1 MITRITSPY
10 YSGQTA
16 EIIFSPCSG
25 GTINLGTHLLPYD
38 YVSDNYE
45 GSYSLYFSGF
55 SIYCDFN
62 IPCPCDLIV
71 EFPTP
76 TVTNTPT
83 LTPTVTNTPT
93 PTPTSTDPPPTPTP
107 TSTDP
112 PPTPSNTP
120 TNTPTNTKTPTNTP
134 TKTTTPTPT
143 TSFGFTPTNTPTP
156 TITPSTGSIILCS
169 PPCSLGL
176 STYVQNSIGQ
186 LICGNLTGSCGSI
199 TAYTIFWYDS
209 LGNIALKSGFGTP
222 YSFVG
227 PYNYN
232 HPMTVFN
239 SPMLP
244 PDTYTPIL
252 QAVTIAGTTYTSSG
266 ISGTT
271 SAIMD
276 CFTAQ
281 QVTIESFNCSNG
293 TLTGNY
299 EHRVQF
305 TAGPGSAVPPSSMYA
320 HFNMDPSKK
329 YFPFMFRGNLIP
341 DTLKMSFIGSNYGNV
356 PIVVEFIEVGGVIG
370 PTGPFSFSNGI
381 DYRVVATP
389 KLYKFGNLT
398 DSQNYFPKVLNLS
411 NFVINSGDYLIIE
424 VIPNSTQ
431 NQTSWDLYFTCL
443 ETFNCESC
451 IHQYY
456 TYPYG
461 QEIIL
466 SSITPVFS
474 LDCNRLYVNFSV
486 TGCSGSTLLAEDI
499 FKYFHP
505 DFSGLSNP
513 FLRTL
518 NTPGAGGNACGCGGA
533 QSNYFGLTNNTGLS
547 FGNQNFPLSPNG
559 SAGCFIYSN
568 GTTTLC
574 TTNPPNTVIVTKINN
589 VITITCSN
597 QTDRDAFYNS
607 YLSSLTSILWTPTP
621 PLSTSINYY
630 KVIIFDHYE
639 PVSVASNCAD
649 NQFILKSWNFHPSS
663 VVTTTNS
670 PNDYKMIITMNL
682 ITNNYGSGNTLC
694 GGSCSATTNTFINT
708 EITPSYNIDPNYSS
722 TSNTALRSIDPF
734 IRNRGVG
741 QSNGVGF
748 MKTMGTTRMY
758 IPWYSNITYPYS
770 GTPLTIIPSLSAT
783 TCDWGGNDGFF
794 KQNPWESQPNTLCES
809 SRWSPRV
816 YIGPPF
822 DPSNPNLVQNP
833 LGFDDPTY
841 TMYTVA
847 RTDVNDPRSFD
858 IYAGNYINSPTNF
871 ISQIAVLIYRQVG
884 ANPPIIFDPNYFV

>member
-83 LTPTVTNTPT
+83 LTPTKTPTPT

-112 PPTPSNTP
+112 PPTPS
-120 TNTPTNTKTPTNTP
+120 KTPTNTP
-134 TKTTTPTPT
+134 TKTLTPTPT
-143 TSFGFTPTNTPTP
+143 TSFGFTPTPTPTP
-156 TITPSTGSIILCS
+156 TITPSTGSINLCI

-209 LGNIALKSGFGTP
+209 LGNIALKSGFGTF

-356 PIVVEFIEVGGVIG
+356 PIVVEYITVGGIVTC
-370 PTGPFSFSNGI
+370 TGGTFSFATGI
-381 DYRVVATP
+381 DYRVSATP
-389 KLYKFGNLT
+389 KLYKFGSNNVN
-398 DSQNYFPKVLNLS
+398 NYFPKVLNLS

-424 VIPNSTQ
+424 VIPNQTQ

-443 ETFNCESC
+443 ETFNCETC
-451 IHQYY
+451 VQQYY

-461 QEIIL
+461 QQIIL
-466 SSITPVFS
+466 SSINPIFNF
-474 LDCNRLYVNFSV
+474 DCNRLYVLFRLN
-486 TGCSGSTLLAEDI
+486 GCSESTLLTEDI

-513 FLRTL
+513 YL
-518 NTPGAGGNACGCGGA
+518 NTKNTMGSLACTCSTP
-533 QSNYFGLTNNTGLS
+533 QSNYFGLTYDTQLS
-547 FGNQNFPLSPNG
+547 FGSVLQPLSPFG
-559 SAGCFIYSN
+559 GGCNIYSN
-568 GTTTLC
+568 GSTTLC
-574 TTNPPNTVIVTKINN
+574 TTNSPNTVTVTKVNN
-589 VITITCSN
+589 IITITCSN
-597 QTDRDAFYNS
+597 QTDRDSFFNS
-607 YLSSLTSILWTPTP
+607 YSSQLSLISWTPTP
-621 PLSTSINYY
+621 PLSTSLDYY
-630 KVIIFDHYE
+630 KVIIFDHYQ
-639 PVSVASNCAD
+639 PVNIASNCAD
-649 NQFILKSWNFHPSS
+649 NQFTLKSWNFHPSS
-663 VVTTTNS
+663 VVTTSNA
-670 PNDYKMIITMNL
+670 PGNYQMIITMNL
-682 ITNNYGSGNTLC
+682 ITNNYG
-694 GGSCSATTNTFINT
+694 GGTPICVSPCSATTQSFINN
-708 EITPSYNIDPNYSS
+708 EIVPSFNGDPTYSS
-722 TSNTALRSIDPF
+722 TSNTALRSINPF
-734 IRNRGVG
+734 ARNKGVG
-741 QSNGVGF
+741 PSSSTGNMNGYGSTY
-748 MKTMGTTRMY
+748 MQT
-758 IPWYSNITYPYS
+758 PWYSNITYVYS
-770 GTPLTIIPSLSAT
+770 GNPLTIIPSLTAT
-783 TCDWGGNDGFF
+783 TCNWGGNGPFISGDGFF
-794 KQNPWESQPNTLCES
+794 KTKASAAGCES
-809 SRWSPRV
+809 DNWSPRV
-816 YIGPPF
+816 FPWDASDPALVENPIGF
-822 DPSNPNLVQNP
+822 
-833 LGFDDPTY
+833 FAMYY
-841 TMYTVA
+841 TFYA
-847 RTDVNDPRSFD
+847 GIRTDTNDPRSFD
-858 IYAGNYINSPTNF
+858 IYVGNKNGSTPGSF
-871 ISQIAVLIYRQVG
+871 WDSLPVLIYRQVG